1 MARPLPVEG
10 RRRLHHRRL
19 RTRRRLGASARR
31 HPQRR
36 QAADWLSLSLRFRD
50 ADRGRRAD
58 HLVHVRR
65 GRPVM
70 TTWPILS
77 VVTFLPV
84 VGALLIYLTRG
95 DDEAARRNARW
106 IALWTTLIAFAV
118 SLILVWRFDPSQAD
132 FQFVEKAS
140 WLASGITYHMGV
152 DGISLPFVIL
162 TTALMPF
169 CILASWKSVTLR
181 VREYMMAFLLLET
194 LMVGTFSALDLM
206 LFYLFFEGGLIP
218 MFLIIG
224 IWGGPR
230 RVYASFKFFLYT
242 LLGSVLM
249 LLAIMALY
257 WNAGTTD
264 IPTLMHTVVPRSM
277 QTWAWLA
284 FFASFAV
291 KMPMWPVHTWL
302 PDAHVEAPT
311 AGSVILAAILL
322 KMGGYGFLRF
332 SLPMFPLASHD
343 FAPLIFSL
351 STIAI
356 IYTSLVAL
364 MQEDMKKLIAYSSV
378 AHMGFVT
385 MGIFAGTT
393 QGVAGGVFQMISHGI
408 VSGALFLCVGVVYDR
423 MHTREI
429 AAYGGLVNR
438 MPLYALTLMVFT
450 MANVGLPGTSGFIG
464 EFLTIIGAFQNN
476 TWVAFFATTGVILSA
491 CYALWL
497 YRKVIFGVL
506 VKPSL
511 QSMKDLTFRECLTL
525 FPLVALTI
533 LFGIYPKPVLDMSA
547 ASVQQLVNNYNTAV
561 TAVKAAALLQ

>member
-1 MARPLPVEG
+1 
-10 RRRLHHRRL
+10 
-19 RTRRRLGASARR
+19 
-31 HPQRR
+31 
-36 QAADWLSLSLRFRD
+36 
-50 ADRGRRAD
+50 
-58 HLVHVRR
+58 
-65 GRPVM
+65 M

-77 VVTFLPV
+77 VTTFLPL
-84 VGALLIYLTRG
+84 VGALIVYLSRG
-95 DDEAARRNARW
+95 DDEAAKRNSRW
-106 IALWTTLIAFAV
+106 IALWTTLITFAV
-118 SLILVWRFDPSQAD
+118 SVLLVMRFDPSNAD
-132 FQFVEKAS
+132 FQFVEKAN
-140 WLASGITYHMGV
+140 WLATGITYHMGV
-152 DGISLPFVIL
+152 DGISLPLVIL
-162 TTALMPF
+162 TTAIMPF
-169 CILASWKSVTLR
+169 CIIASWKAIINR
-181 VREYMMAFLLLET
+181 VREYMMAFLILET
-194 LMVGTFSALDLM
+194 LMVGTFSALDLV

-224 IWGGPR
+224 VWGGPR

-257 WNAGTTD
+257 WNGGTTD
-264 IPTLMHTVVPRSM
+264 IPTLMHTAVPRSL

-311 AGSVILAAILL
+311 AGSVVLAAILL

-343 FAPLIFSL
+343 FAPLIFTMSA
-351 STIAI
+351 IAI

-385 MGIFAGTT
+385 MGIFAGTM

-408 VSGALFLCVGVVYDR
+408 VSGALFLCVGIVYDR
-423 MHTREI
+423 LHTREI

-438 MPLYALTLMVFT
+438 MPLYALTFMVFT
-450 MANVGLPGTSGFIG
+450 MANVGLPGTSGFVG
-464 EFLTIIGAFQNN
+464 EFMTLLGTFKVSIP
-476 TWVAFFATTGVILSA
+476 TAFFATSGVILSA
-491 CYALWL
+491 GYALWL
-497 YRKVIFGVL
+497 YRKVVFGAL

-511 QSMKDLTFRECLTL
+511 MSMKDLTFRECVTL
-525 FPLVALTI
+525 FPLIALTI
-533 LFGIYPKPVLDMSA
+533 LFGVYPKPVLDMSA

-561 TAVKAAALLQ
+561 TAVKAAALLH

>member
-1 MARPLPVEG
+1 
-10 RRRLHHRRL
+10 
-19 RTRRRLGASARR
+19 
-31 HPQRR
+31 
-36 QAADWLSLSLRFRD
+36 
-50 ADRGRRAD
+50 
-58 HLVHVRR
+58 
-65 GRPVM
+65 M

-84 VGALLIYLTRG
+84 VGAILIYLSRG
-95 DDEAARRNARW
+95 DDEAARGNARW
-106 IALWTTLIAFAV
+106 IALWTTIITFAV
-118 SLILVWRFDPSQAD
+118 SVILVLRFDPAQPG
-132 FQFVEKAS
+132 FQFVEKTA
-140 WLASGITYHMGV
+140 WLANGIGYHMGV

-181 VREYMMAFLLLET
+181 VREYMMAFLFLET
-194 LMVGTFSALDLM
+194 LMIGTFSALDLV

-224 IWGGPR
+224 VWGGPR

-257 WNAGTTD
+257 LNAGTTD
-264 IPTLMHTVVPRSM
+264 IPTLMNTAVPRNL

-311 AGSVILAAILL
+311 AGSVVLAAILL

-343 FAPLIFSL
+343 FAPLVFTL

-356 IYTSLVAL
+356 VYTSLVAL
-364 MQEDMKKLIAYSSV
+364 MQEDIKKLIAYSSV

-385 MGIFAGTT
+385 MGIFAGTM
-393 QGVAGGVFQMISHGI
+393 QGVAGGVFQMVSHGI

-423 MHTREI
+423 LHTREI

-438 MPLYALTLMVFT
+438 MPLYAFMFMVFT
-450 MANVGLPGTSGFIG
+450 MANVGLPGTSGFVG
-464 EFLTIIGAFQNN
+464 EFMTLIGTFKVSIPTATI
-476 TWVAFFATTGVILSA
+476 ATLGVILSA
-491 CYALWL
+491 AYALWL
-497 YRKVIFGVL
+497 YRKVVFGVL
-506 VKPSL
+506 DKPSL
-511 QSMKDLTFRECLTL
+511 ASIKDLTLREGIILA
-525 FPLVALTI
+525 PLVILTI
-533 LFGIYPKPVLDMSA
+533 LFGVYPKPILDMSA
-547 ASVQQLVNNYNTAV
+547 ASVQQLVTNYNTAI
-561 TAVKAAALLQ
+561 TAVKAAALVQ